1 MQLPQIRLQS
11 TSAQIQ
17 LNRTAPVQRIEQPKA
32 ELDIQQ
38 PSAEMTINRKRATL
52 TIDQSQA
59 RADLGFKTRT
69 QVLEEFVQDGIQG
82 LMEGIARNAQE
93 GDELMMIENGGSPLA
108 DQPARNAFD
117 PPAEFNIGWIPRA
130 GGVKVSYDPGSVDI
144 QWKVNKVI
152 NNSRPQ
158 KAIHDYTPGK
168 IEVAMQR
175 YNSLEI
181 DFVNL
186 RHVGVNYEQQI

>member
-17 LNRTAPVQRIEQPKA
+17 LNRTAPVQQIEQPRA
-32 ELDIQQ
+32 ELDLQQ
-38 PSAEMTINRKRATL
+38 PAAELTIDRKKPML
-52 TIDQSQA
+52 TIDQTQA
-59 RADLGFKTRT
+59 RADLGFKNRE
-69 QVLEEFVQDGIQG
+69 QLLEDFVQDGKQG
-82 LMEGIARNAQE
+82 VMEGTARRAQD
-93 GDELMMIENGGSPLA
+93 GDELMMIENGGGA
-108 DQPARNAFD
+108 IANQAERNAFD

-130 GGVKVSYDPGSVDI
+130 GGVKLSYDPGSVDI

-158 KAIHDYTPGK
+158 KPTHEYTPGK
-168 IEVAMQR
+168 VEVALQR